1 MPLLEVDWVA
11 AAKGL
16 LDPVELP
23 EGTQYYPAAAIG
35 DRILVQHVR
44 LVTPPLPV
52 QVLQTAHGPYIQYG
66 QRPMR
71 EVYIGGL
78 MGPRADVEEVLRVL
92 GDVMAAEGL
101 TLTLLSGTVV
111 DQRTGMTVTLP
122 GGKIVAPRAV
132 LESFSSTVLSGGWMV
147 VERLKFLA
155 TELYREE

>member
-1 MPLLEVDWVA
+1 
-11 AAKGL
+11 
-16 LDPVELP
+16 
-23 EGTQYYPAAAIG
+23 
-35 DRILVQHVR
+35 
-44 LVTPPLPV
+44 
-52 QVLQTAHGPYIQYG
+52 
-66 QRPMR
+66 MR